1 VTKVR
6 LSERNTKRKF
16 AQKHSKRANNKKN
29 NTILQ
34 DFAIS
39 ALHFTMNFVPLPR
52 FKTNQIRWKLFSA
65 HTPI

>member
-1 VTKVR
+1 LDKVKGIKNYPAKGTEKGKTK
-6 LSERNTKRKF
+6 KI
-16 AQKHSKRANNKKN
+16 